1 MSTHRKLIKAAIG
14 LLGLVLIGTGVFNY
28 VRVYCC
34 APVHLK
40 FSGGNVCPQ
49 RSAMA
54 HNICQEVHDA
64 GIVLDAAEATNS
76 EATCAAVNRGELDLG
91 LILGGFPANMHK
103 NVRQVATFG
112 VEPLHLLVRPDVL
125 RGKPATLEMLRGKTV
140 ALGEQGTNGALL
152 SESLLR
158 FAGLKPSTST
168 SSGDFTASYIRN
180 RDMHVAINAVA
191 SASPESRAGFA
202 AILPDAVFV
211 VDTVP
216 MPLVDKLVKI
226 GSYQL
231 VPLPYATA
239 LHLDSRRN
247 HPDGDNQIDHSR
259 LETVTIP
266 ACAYGIN
273 PPSPA
278 TDCETFGLRLML
290 VANKNVSSTAVN
302 RLLRALDSDIIKRY
316 RIDLS
321 VGDQVRE
328 FPIHPGAVA
337 FANGRKPLILG
348 EMIEPVGNV
357 LSVGGAA
364 GAGMFAVWGFF
375 RGLRAVHPD
384 VHLRQIDRIERL
396 LRGEEQDTTAPVLP
410 CDFIDHLESRLVT
423 IKRAAIED
431 YAAKRLEG
439 DEAFM
444 SILTL
449 IADMRHLL
457 LQKRKQLGQQTI
469 DCPPVQQSR
478 RLADAA

>member
-1 MSTHRKLIKAAIG
+1 MSTHRKWIKAAIG
-14 LLGLVLIGTGVFNY
+14 LLGISLVCLAVFNY
-28 VRVYCC
+28 CRVYCC

-40 FSGGNVCPQ
+40 ISGGNVCPQ

-54 HNICQEVHDA
+54 RNICQEVHEA
-64 GIVLDAAEATNS
+64 GITLETAEATNS
-76 EATCAAVNRGELDLG
+76 ESTCAAVNSGELDLG
-91 LILGGFPANMHK
+91 LILGGFPSNMHP

-112 VEPLHLLVRPDVL
+112 VEPLHLLVRPEVL
-125 RGKPATLEMLRGKTV
+125 QGKPLTLDMLRGRVV

-158 FAGLKPSTST
+158 FAGLKPPTASAK
-168 SSGDFTASYIRN
+168 GDFTATYIRN
-180 RDMHVAINAVA
+180 CDLHVALDAVA
-191 SASPESRAGFA
+191 SASSESRAAFA

-211 VDTVP
+211 VDSVP
-216 MPLVDKLVKI
+216 MPLVDKLVKTS
-226 GSYQL
+226 GYQF

-247 HPDGDNQIDHSR
+247 HSGSEERIDHSR
-259 LETVTIP
+259 LEAVTIP

-278 TDCETFGLRLML
+278 TDCHTFGLRLML

-302 RLLRALDSDIIKRY
+302 RLLRAIDSDVTKRY
-316 RIDLS
+316 HIDLN
-321 VGDQVRE
+321 VADQHRE
-328 FPIHPGAVA
+328 FAIHPGAEA

-348 EMIEPVGNV
+348 EVVEPVGNL
-357 LSVGGAA
+357 LSVIGAGAA
-364 GAGMFAVWGFF
+364 GAIALWGFV

-396 LRGEEQDTTAPVLP
+396 LRGEEQDLAAPSLP
-410 CDFIDHLESRLVT
+410 CDFIDFLESRLVA

-431 YAAKRLEG
+431 YAARRLEG

-449 IADMRHLL
+449 VADTRHLL
-457 LQKRKQLGQQTI
+457 VQRRKQLGQQTM
-469 DCPPVQQSR
+469 DCPPVQSR